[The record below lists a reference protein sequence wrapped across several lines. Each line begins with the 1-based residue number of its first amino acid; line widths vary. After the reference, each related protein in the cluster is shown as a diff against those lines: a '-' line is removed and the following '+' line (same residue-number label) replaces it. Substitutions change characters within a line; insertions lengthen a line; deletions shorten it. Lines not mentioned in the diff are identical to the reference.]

1 MEQGASNSEPLRTA
15 YRLTIQS
22 EFYFH
27 DYYAW
32 RVQARS
38 ARFVAIYGRHILP
51 DGSRPS
57 DPTILDQQERQDVMF
72 ARPD

>member
-27 DYYAW
+27 DYFAW
-32 RVQARS
+32 RGRARLV
-38 ARFVAIYGRHILP
+38 RLVAIYGRHILP
-51 DGSRPS
+51 DGSGPS
-57 DPTILDQQERQDVMF
+57 DSTILDRQERQDVMF